1 MVERHERWP
10 HEQDMEPNFEL
21 ESFEEWQEAKCQKNA
36 NRDISKMVKPSNVH
50 GKDNTTPKELISFL
64 NILE

>member
-1 MVERHERWP
+1 
-10 HEQDMEPNFEL
+10 MEPNFEL